1 MKKINNIIKIH
12 HMHQV
17 QDMDTGEEGEATFHE
32 LTAKVCT
39 KFIVINWFR
48 DRKLKVAIKDLVR
61 NGNWKSY
68 WISNSSRIS
77 IDEDDV
83 KILNEVAGLN

>member
-1 MKKINNIIKIH
+1 MKINNTIKIH

-17 QDMDTGEEGEATFHE
+17 QDMDTGVEGKATFHE
-32 LTAKVCT
+32 LTAKVCK

-48 DRKLKVAIKDLVR
+48 DSKLKVAIKELIR
-61 NGNWKSY
+61 NGNWKGY

-83 KILNEVAGLN
+83 EILKEVAGLN